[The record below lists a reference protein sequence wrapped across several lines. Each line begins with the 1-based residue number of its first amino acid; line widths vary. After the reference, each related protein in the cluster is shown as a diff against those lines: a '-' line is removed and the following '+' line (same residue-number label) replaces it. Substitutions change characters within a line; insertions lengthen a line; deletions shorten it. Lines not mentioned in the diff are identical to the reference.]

1 MNHTKRRPGFT
12 LIELLVVIA
21 IIAILI
27 ALLVPAVQ
35 KVREAAA
42 RTQCSN
48 NLKQIGIA
56 LHAYHDSRKHFPSP
70 RPLSPPALEATSGVP
85 TNSSGQYTTY
95 AWNVVPATPETCG
108 GWMFRILPFI
118 EQENIQRG
126 LAAITATSQVATVF
140 NGLGGI
146 PVNIYQCPSDSR
158 SSQLAT
164 QYTPARALTSY
175 CGVTGND
182 EWPELGFYGSNA
194 KNGVFAVFAWGGNK
208 AGTPPAYIGTTMAT
222 GVRMNKISDGTSNT
236 VMVGERPPSH
246 DLGWGS
252 WRGSDFNSELAIP
265 NRETTIVQTADKKDC
280 PSPSYPG
287 PDIVS
292 NPCAAM
298 HYWSLHTG
306 GSNWLLA
313 DGTVRFISYSAG
325 TTVLPQMAS
334 INGGETFT
342 FPD

>member
-1 MNHTKRRPGFT
+1 MSCTTSVGKGATRRHSPLGFT

-48 NLKQIGIA
+48 NLKQVGIA
-56 LHAYHDSRKHFPSP
+56 LHNYHDSRKHFPAP
-70 RPLSPPALEATSGVP
+70 RPLQPGS
-85 TNSSGQYTTY
+85 NNSGQFTTY
-95 AWNVVPATPETCG
+95 AWNIVPASPETCG

-118 EQENIQRG
+118 EQDNIQKG
-126 LAAITATSQVATVF
+126 LAQITTVAQVPTVF
-140 NGLGGI
+140 NTLGGI
-146 PVNIYQCPSDSR
+146 PVSIYQCPSDAR

-182 EWPELGFYGSNA
+182 EWLEGSSTGPTFGSNA
-194 KNGVFAVFAWGGNK
+194 RNGVFGVWSYVN
-208 AGTPPAYIGTTMAT
+208 TTMAT
-222 GVRMNKISDGTSNT
+222 GVRMQKITDGTSNT
-236 VMVGERPPSH
+236 LMVGERPPSY

-252 WRGSDFNSELAIP
+252 WRGSDFNSELALP
-265 NRETTIVQTADKKDC
+265 NRETRIVSGADGKPC
-280 PSPSYPG
+280 PTPSYPG
-287 PDIVS
+287 PDIVT
-292 NPCAAM
+292 NQCAAM
-298 HYWSLHTG
+298 HYWSPHPG

-313 DGTVRFISYSAG
+313 DGTVRFISYAAS

-334 INGGETFT
+334 INGGETFS